1 MASTREERLARARR
15 SLDGLSVGDAFG
27 ERYFMDM
34 HLALELIATGRFS
47 EQIDTIETDDE
58 LLARVVA
65 QRRLPEK
72 PQWRFTD
79 DTQMALSIV
88 ENLRDFGA
96 IDADELARSF
106 SRHYDKT
113 RGYGAAMHDLLPRL
127 QTEDFRV
134 LAPQLFE
141 GSGSFGNGAAMRVA
155 PLGAYFAD
163 DLEAAIEGARHS
175 AEVTHAHQEGIAGAI
190 AVAVAAALTWQH
202 RDEELL
208 EHDFL
213 REVLQHVPA
222 SEVRNGIEKSLE
234 LESEAPGESA
244 AELLGSGYEV
254 TAQDTVPF
262 CLWCAAQYPDHY
274 EEAIWLTLSGLG
286 DRDTTCAIV
295 GGIVAMNSS
304 HEDIPAAWLSAREP
318 LPNWIS

>member
-1 MASTREERLARARR
+1 MASTREERLLRARR

-27 ERYFMDM
+27 ERYFMSAE
-34 HLALELIATGRFS
+34 LASELIRSGQYADLPV
-47 EQIDTIETDDE
+47 IYDDE

-65 QRRLPEK
+65 ERRAPSEK
-72 PQWRFTD
+72 LWRFTD
-79 DTQMALSIV
+79 DTQMALSVV

-96 IDADELARSF
+96 INADELARSF
-106 SRHYDKT
+106 SRNYDDS
-113 RGYGAAMHDLLPRL
+113 RNYGAAMRGLLPRL
-127 QTEDFRV
+127 QNEDFRV
-134 LAPQLFE
+134 LAPQLFD

-163 DLEAAIEGARHS
+163 DLEAAIANARRS
-175 AEVTHAHQEGIAGAI
+175 AEVTHAHDEGIAGAI
-190 AVAVAAALTWQH
+190 AVAVAAALTWQN
-202 RDEELL
+202 RDDELL

-213 REVLQHVPA
+213 GEVLQHVPA
-222 SEVRNGIEKSLE
+222 SEVRDGIEQSLE
-234 LESEAPGESA
+234 LESEAPGEIA

-254 TAQDTVPF
+254 SAQDTVPF

-295 GGIVAMNSS
+295 GGIVAMNAQR
-304 HEDIPAAWLSAREP
+304 EDIPAAWLAAREP
-318 LPNWIS
+318 LPDWIS